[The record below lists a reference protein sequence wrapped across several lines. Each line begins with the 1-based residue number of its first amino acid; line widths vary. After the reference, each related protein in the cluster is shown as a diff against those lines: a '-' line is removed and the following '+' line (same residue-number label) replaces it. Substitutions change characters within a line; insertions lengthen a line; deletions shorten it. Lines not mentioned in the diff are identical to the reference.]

1 MTSKHLQWWEQM
13 PVDLHV
19 DNKVIILEYIRYVNT
34 YMLLLIIEI
43 NLSMDLYLN
52 MIVEWS

>member
-1 MTSKHLQWWEQM
+1 M

-52 MIVEWS
+52 MIVE